1 MDGEEPRATG
11 RTVLVVEDDP
21 AVLDLLEEVLTDEGY
36 RVERAEDGV
45 AALETIQRD
54 PPDLVIADVHMPRLD
69 GAQLAR
75 RLRDSEIP
83 AILLSGDPNW
93 AHVPGVAFVPKPFDL
108 DHLLTIV
115 ARLIDDSDPGA

>member
-21 AVLDLLEEVLTDEGY
+21 AVLDLLAEALTEAGY

-45 AALETIQRD
+45 AALEAIQRE
-54 PPDLVIADVHMPRLD
+54 PPALVIADVHLPRLD
-69 GAQLAR
+69 GGQLAR

-108 DHLLTIV
+108 DHLLAFV
-115 ARLIDDSDPGA
+115 ARLLDRGSG